1 MLSRTADHLF
11 WMARYMERAE
21 NTARMLD
28 VNYQMSLLP
37 QSEGAVESGWRG
49 LLSISELTADYAKR
63 HGAVTPTSVI
73 EYMVS
78 DAANGSS
85 IRSCLLAA
93 RENARAVR
101 GTLTTEVWETQN
113 QTWLEFQRLVAT
125 GAFEHDPGT
134 AFEWVKFRSHLSR
147 GVTVGTMLQDEAFH
161 FLRIGSFLERADNT
175 ARLLDVKFQTV
186 ESDFFGFGQ
195 GAGSMRRRFDPH
207 RGGEPG
213 QIRGPFHEQFQEL
226 AAAAITVPAESRET
240 PSSLVPA
247 ASPSQSQF
255 QSQSQSRLQSQDA
268 SMAPPPRWPA
278 AGHRTEVEFDFY
290 HWSAVLRSVSGFEVY
305 RKVYRNVIQPEKV
318 AELLVLRRDMPR
330 SLAACMHEVVSNLH
344 CVANEQSH
352 DTLRL
357 AGRLDADL
365 KYGRIDEIL
374 ATGLHAYLTQFL
386 ERVNAIG
393 AAISRDFLVPVAE

>member
-37 QSEGAVESGWRG
+37 QSDEAAERGWRG
-49 LLSISELTADYAKR
+49 LLSISELTDDFAER
-63 HGAVTPTSVI
+63 HGAVTPRSVI
-73 EYMVS
+73 DYMVS
-78 DAANGSS
+78 DADNGSS
-85 IRSCLLAA
+85 IRSCLMAA

-113 QTWLEFQRLVAT
+113 QTWLEFQRMVAT
-125 GAFEHDPGT
+125 DAFLTSPSE

-147 GVTVGTMLQDEAFH
+147 GVTVGTMLQDQAFH

-175 ARLLDVKFQTV
+175 ARLLDVKFHSV
-186 ESDFFGFGQ
+186 DHEFGGSNGLG
-195 GAGSMRRRFDPH
+195 GAAARLRYGL
-207 RGGEPG
+207 G
-213 QIRGPFHEQFQEL
+213 QI
-226 AAAAITVPAESRET
+226 
-240 PSSLVPA
+240 
-247 ASPSQSQF
+247 
-255 QSQSQSRLQSQDA
+255 QSQSQSQGRTGGDSQSQ
-268 SMAPPPRWPA
+268 SQSQSQE
-278 AGHRTEVEFDFY
+278 AGGKDVEFDFY

-305 RKVYRNVIQPEKV
+305 RKVYRNVIRPEKV
-318 AELLVLRRDMPR
+318 AELLILRPDMPR
-330 SLAACMHEVVSNLH
+330 SLAACMHEVVSNLKR
-344 CVANEQSH
+344 VANEQSG

-365 KYGRIDEIL
+365 QYGRIDEIL

-386 ERVNAIG
+386 ERVNALG
-393 AAISRDFLVPVAE
+393 AGISRDFLVPVAP

>member
-37 QSEGAVESGWRG
+37 QSEAAAERGWSG
-49 LLSISELTADYAKR
+49 LLGISELTSDFAER
-63 HGAVTPTSVI
+63 HGPVTPASVMS
-73 EYMVS
+73 YMVS
-78 DAANGSS
+78 DAKNGSS
-85 IRSCLLAA
+85 IRSCLMAA

-113 QTWLEFQRLVAT
+113 QTWLEFQRMVAT
-125 GAFEHDPGT
+125 DAFMKSPGE

-147 GVTVGTMLQDEAFH
+147 GVTVGTMLQDQAFH

-175 ARLLDVKFQTV
+175 ARLLDVKFHSA
-186 ESDFFGFGQ
+186 EGEMLG
-195 GAGSMRRRFDPH
+195 
-207 RGGEPG
+207 RGGMR
-213 QIRGPFHEQFQEL
+213 QQ
-226 AAAAITVPAESRET
+226 
-240 PSSLVPA
+240 
-247 ASPSQSQF
+247 ASAGGMSQSMGGMM
-255 QSQSQSRLQSQDA
+255 QSLRPMTPA
-268 SMAPPPRWPA
+268 SA
-278 AGHRTEVEFDFY
+278 AEEEGDGKDVEYDFY

-318 AELLVLRRDMPR
+318 AELLILRRDMPR
-330 SLAACMHEVVSNLH
+330 SLAACVHEVLQNLQR
-344 CVANEQSH
+344 VANEQSK
-352 DTLRL
+352 DTLRM

-365 KYGRIDEIL
+365 QYGRIDEIL

-386 ERVNAIG
+386 ERVNALGAGIG
-393 AAISRDFLVPVAE
+393 RDFLVPIPT